1 MRLLP
6 ARRTHG
12 CGATA
17 PGTSDTEE
25 RKSRVDHE
33 QQATKPVDANF
44 MTLHHRFQ
52 LPAAT
57 AALGAGLVSAQLFMA
72 RLDLGPYLN
81 QARCVP
87 WSGVAMVVGSGLQ
100 RLVS

>member
-1 MRLLP
+1 M
-6 ARRTHG
+6 
-12 CGATA
+12 A
-17 PGTSDTEE
+17 PGTSDTNE
-25 RKSRVDHE
+25 RKSHVDDE
-33 QQATKPVDANF
+33 QQATKPVDANL
-44 MTLHHRFQ
+44 MTHRHRFH

-57 AALGAGLVSAQLFMA
+57 AALGARLVSAQLFVA

-87 WSGVAMVVGSGLQ
+87 WSGVTMVVGSGLQ